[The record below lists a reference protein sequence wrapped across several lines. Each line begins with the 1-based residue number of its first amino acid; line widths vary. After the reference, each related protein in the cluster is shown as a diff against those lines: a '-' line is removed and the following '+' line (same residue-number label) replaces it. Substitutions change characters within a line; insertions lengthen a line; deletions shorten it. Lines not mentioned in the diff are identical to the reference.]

1 MRAVRRAFLQQKAKE
16 GVREIVLYI
25 ADDNLK
31 AAEAFRLALE
41 RVRLTL
47 ADLPEMG
54 RVYNSGKHELKGLR
68 MLPVPNRP
76 PANTKPAGP
85 PRPSASGTLITASAS
100 RPPARARPAIERS
113 ASAA

>member
-1 MRAVRRAFLQQKAKE
+1 MRKAFLQQKAKE
-16 GVREIVLYI
+16 DVREIVLYI

-54 RVYNSGKHELKGLR
+54 RVYDLGKRELKGLR
-68 MLPVPNRP
+68 VLPVPDFPKFLVFYVYREP
-76 PANTKPAGP
+76 EEEVEIFRILHGA
-85 PRPSASGTLITASAS
+85 RDIPSLF
-100 RPPARARPAIERS
+100 
-113 ASAA
+113 

>member
-1 MRAVRRAFLQQKAKE
+1 MRRAFLQQKAKE
-16 GVREIVLYI
+16 DVREIVLYI

-54 RVYNSGKHELKGLR
+54 RVYDFGKRLS
-68 MLPVPNRP
+68 
-76 PANTKPAGP
+76 PA
-85 PRPSASGTLITASAS
+85 SLHF
-100 RPPARARPAIERS
+100 
-113 ASAA
+113 